1 MLIMSVETDSRT
13 VCGRV
18 LKEVLGFRPLPVL
31 PEQFPVR
38 RFPIPCYFIRN
49 SLLFRNRELPS
60 NHLKYRRLPRQKTAG
75 SAQKWPKFPVF
86 PCFSLL
92 FMVTSRD
99 RIALNC
105 TIRHPVLQ
113 IVALQ
118 RRVRFSGGWA
128 GFAGSSG
135 TRDALE
141 GLKGSHFRVSS
152 LISIFE
158 CQVAPNKGVGA
169 DRLCGRREKKH
180 PRGQNRGW
188 DYRWGSGPSKF
199 WSSCVPPI

>member
-1 MLIMSVETDSRT
+1 MLGRPSRGRREFEVLIMSVETDSRT

-86 PCFSLL
+86 PCY

-105 TIRHPVLQ
+105 TIRHPVRQ

-118 RRVRFSGGWA
+118 RRMGFSARLA
-128 GFAGSSG
+128 GFCRGRCHQRRARRAEQASFS
-135 TRDALE
+135 DLV
-141 GLKGSHFRVSS
+141 SNPDFRVPR
-152 LISIFE
+152 LRQIGWR
-158 CQVAPNKGVGA
+158 AA
-169 DRLCGRREKKH
+169 DRAV
-180 PRGQNRGW
+180 
-188 DYRWGSGPSKF
+188 PS
-199 WSSCVPPI
+199 IN